1 MRLERIDY
9 MNNIGMNDITI
20 GFDAVGAE
28 DYLNN
33 LNNMLINQ
41 TKEKLDDLSGIE
53 GALQSGWQ
61 GVSQENFMANLRTA
75 EKKVSATL
83 DELEGVLRSQFN
95 SISSV
100 WQEQDVDMIPL
111 DE

>member
-1 MRLERIDY
+1 
-9 MNNIGMNDITI
+9 MNNIGMNEVTI

-33 LNNMLINQ
+33 LNNLLIQQ

-61 GVSQENFMANLRTA
+61 GVSQENFMINLRSATS
-75 EKKVSATL
+75 KVQATL
-83 DELEGVLRSQFN
+83 DELEGALRSQFAQ
-95 SISSV
+95 ISSV
-100 WQEQDVDMIPL
+100 WQEQDVDMVPL
-111 DE
+111 DD